1 MNYYNES
8 GYMFYDNDTVD
19 FTARG
24 HHIDRLLGDRAEHI
38 IRSQTTAAASP
49 FFLYLA
55 PQSPHFPQLYEDYT
69 RPQMLDALR
78 DLDTVVGRVVA
89 ALKQTGLYDNT
100 VIAFTSDNGGDPNY
114 GGNNLPLRGQ
124 KETLWEGGL
133 RVPAFVH
140 SPLLAAA
147 RAGTVSRQL
156 FHITDWMPTLLR
168 AAGMSSA
175 EIERQGWDGID
186 QWKSFRRSGYGSQ
199 VDGVGMKPWRNLE
212 SNALSSLHLFLR
224 NRLVS
229 VCGEVKGVG
238 FPTSHY
244 PVRDN

>member
-24 HHIDRLLGDRAEHI
+24 HHIDRLLGDQAEHI
-38 IRSQTTAAASP
+38 IRSHATAEAASP

-78 DLDTVVGRVVA
+78 DLDTLVGRVVA
-89 ALKQTGLYDNT
+89 ALKQTGLYANT

-140 SPLLAAA
+140 SPLLAA

-175 EIERQGWDGID
+175 DIQRQGWDGID

-199 VDGVGMKPWRNLE
+199 VDGVGMKPRGNLE
-212 SNALSSLHLFLR
+212 NNALLSLH
-224 NRLVS
+224 
-229 VCGEVKGVG
+229 
-238 FPTSHY
+238 
-244 PVRDN
+244 